1 MANPHPNARPENL
14 RSPWQPGTSGNPAG
28 YSHDRR
34 ISDAIEGFIV
44 ENGLDSM
51 FTATAVA
58 KALGLK
64 NLLKQEVIDPE
75 TGQKSWV
82 ELKPDLG
89 WYKLIYDRLEPVTKK
104 TKSQAHADAV
114 ARLRAMLATGD
125 DDDFPPGF
133 DRSVFAECPGQSP
146 SAGARQEP
154 GPPENQTVTGQVRS
168 PSDRGDCAEKSASAG
183 ALLRDVP
190 AREGSGQAALKVS
203 QPLPGA
209 GDPALTLTLAVEP
222 LSDQCREPIQRG
234 LLELLSPVRHAASF
248 LAAQLAG
255 LCTGDIR
262 IRPGLA
268 GGPGRALAEIAVV
281 ACFLLVHQAVV
292 VDHQRAGGQVVP
304 AGAVAADEQR
314 LEPLRGLD
322 VQVMS
327 RLVPDR
333 PARDLAAAE
342 QVGAHP
348 STLLTR
354 PAFPVLFP
362 VLAPEKPPD
371 GEPPP
376 GVGL

>member
-1 MANPHPNARPENL
+1 
-14 RSPWQPGTSGNPAG
+14 
-28 YSHDRR
+28 
-34 ISDAIEGFIV
+34 
-44 ENGLDSM
+44 M

-64 NLLKQEVIDPE
+64 QLLKQEVIDPE

-89 WYKLIYDRLEPVTKK
+89 WYKLIYDRLEPVTTQ
-104 TKSQAHADAV
+104 TKSQRYLDAV
-114 ARLRAMLATGD
+114 ARLRAMITAD
-125 DDDFPPGF
+125 DEYRIPF
-133 DRSVFAECPGQSP
+133 DQGESAE
-146 SAGARQEP
+146 
-154 GPPENQTVTGQVRS
+154 GPVRS
-168 PSDRGDCAEKSASAG
+168 QSDRGDSAERSESAG
-183 ALLRDVP
+183 TLLQDVS
-190 AREGSGQAALKVS
+190 ARAGSGQAALKVS

-209 GDPALTLTLAVEP
+209 GDLAPTLAVEP
-222 LSDQCREPIQRG
+222 RSNPCREPIRRG

-248 LAAQLAG
+248 LAARLAG

-268 GGPGRALAEIAVV
+268 AGPGRALAEIAVV
-281 ACFLLVHQAVV
+281 ACFLLFHQAVV
-292 VDHQRAGGQVVP
+292 VDHQRAGGQVVA

-333 PARDLAAAE
+333 TARDLAAAE
-342 QVGAHP
+342 QVGTHP
-348 STLLTR
+348 STHLTR

-362 VLAPEKPPD
+362 VLAPERPPD

-376 GVGL
+376 RVGI

>member
-1 MANPHPNARPENL
+1 MITTTTRDEGLLRYINLKLAALAQPTSRSTADPYFLEIAGPLLRNHYQKDQLLGDRLCPVDARIQTFL
-14 RSPWQPGTSGNPAG
+14 DAYLAAACPAG
-28 YSHDRR
+28 APRLPANTFVLDRPGLARAMSLPPESDSFSSPYLHSYRVPQGVLHNPKNDRR
-34 ISDAIEGFIV
+34 TTQGVFHIV
-44 ENGLDSM
+44 EGGLP
-51 FTATAVA
+51 
-58 KALGLK
+58 
-64 NLLKQEVIDPE
+64 IP
-75 TGQKSWV
+75 
-82 ELKPDLG
+82 
-89 WYKLIYDRLEPVTKK
+89 
-104 TKSQAHADAV
+104 AD
-114 ARLRAMLATGD
+114 
-125 DDDFPPGF
+125 
-133 DRSVFAECPGQSP
+133 
-146 SAGARQEP
+146 
-154 GPPENQTVTGQVRS
+154 
-168 PSDRGDCAEKSASAG
+168 K
-183 ALLRDVP
+183 
-190 AREGSGQAALKVS
+190 GQAALKVS
-203 QPLPGA
+203 HTLPGA
-209 GDPALTLTLAVEP
+209 GDLALTLAVEP
-222 LSDQCREPIQRG
+222 RSNQCREPIRCG

-281 ACFLLVHQAVV
+281 ACFLLFHQAVV
-292 VDHQRAGGQVVP
+292 VDHQRAGGQVVA

-342 QVGAHP
+342 QVGTHP

-371 GEPPP
+371 AEPPP
-376 GVGL
+376 RVGI